1 MTRNKFG
8 LPLVY
13 DFNIALRDKRR
24 IKKLEYMKYNCPK
37 GWKELW
43 SKKLDQLKKNISE
56 RKNKTL
62 N

>member
-1 MTRNKFG
+1 MRNKYG

-13 DFNIALRDKRR
+13 DFNIDLWDKRR
-24 IKKLEYMKYNCPK
+24 IRNLEYMKWNCPK
-37 GWKELW
+37 GWKSLW
-43 SKKLDQLKKNISE
+43 SNKLDQLKKNISE

>member
-1 MTRNKFG
+1 MTRNKYG

-13 DFNIALRDKRR
+13 DFNISLRDKRR
-24 IKKLEYMKYNCPK
+24 IRNLEYMKWNCPQ

-43 SKKLDQLKKNISE
+43 SKKLDQLKKNINE

>member
-1 MTRNKFG
+1 MIRNKYG

-13 DFNIALRDKRR
+13 DFNIDLRDKRR
-24 IKKLEYMKYNCPK
+24 KKNLEYMKWNCPK
-37 GWKELW
+37 GWKSLW
-43 SKKLDQLKKNISE
+43 SNKLDQLKKNISE